1 MPLILEGLLTTLDA
15 DGAVNIAP
23 MGPMVEETMQRMTL
37 RPYHTSR
44 SYANLQRTGQ
54 GVFHVTDDVLLLAKA
69 CIDQL
74 DTLPLMR
81 PMESFPGMVLTD
93 ACRWYALQVGSID
106 DSQPRI
112 TIEARVVDS
121 GAQREFFGFNRAKHA
136 VLEAAILASRVGL
149 LPREEIL
156 RQFPALATMVQK
168 TGGPAE
174 HEALQLLETYVRTTS
189 HGDTPG

>member
-1 MPLILEGLLTTLDA
+1 MPLILEGLLTTLA
-15 DGAVNIAP
+15 AEGAVNIAP
-23 MGPMVEETMQRMTL
+23 MGPIVEATMQRMTL
-37 RPYHTSR
+37 RPYHTSH

-69 CIDQL
+69 CIDKL
-74 DTLPLMR
+74 NTLPPMR
-81 PMESFPGMVLTD
+81 RIGSFPGMVLTD
-93 ACRWYALQVGSID
+93 ACRWYALQVESID

-112 TIEARVVDS
+112 IIEARVVDS
-121 GAQREFFGFNRAKHA
+121 GEQREFFGFNRAKHA

-156 RQFPALATMVQK
+156 QQFPALATMVQK

-174 HEALQLLETYVRTTS
+174 YEALQLLETYVRTTS
-189 HGDTPG
+189 HGETPG

>member
-1 MPLILEGLLTTLDA
+1 MPMILEGLLTTLDA

-23 MGPMVEETMQRMTL
+23 MGPVVEETMQHMTL
-37 RPYHTSR
+37 RPYHTSH
-44 SYANLQRTGQ
+44 SYANLHRTGQ

-69 CIDQL
+69 CIDKL
-74 DTLPLMR
+74 DPLPPMR
-81 PMESFPGMVLTD
+81 PMESFAGQILTG
-93 ACRWYALQVGSID
+93 ACRWYALEVESID

-112 TIEARVVDS
+112 TMEARVVDS
-121 GAQREFFGFNRAKHA
+121 GLLREFFGFNRAKHA

-149 LPREEIL
+149 IPHEEIL

-174 HEALQLLETYVRTTS
+174 HEALQLLETYVRTTTY
-189 HGDTPG
+189 GDTPG